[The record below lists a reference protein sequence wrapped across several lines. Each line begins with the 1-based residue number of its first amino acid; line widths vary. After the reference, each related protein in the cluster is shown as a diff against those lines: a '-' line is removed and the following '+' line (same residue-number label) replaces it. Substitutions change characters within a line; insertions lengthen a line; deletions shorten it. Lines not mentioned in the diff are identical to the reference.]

1 MLSGLSLIDSTGLA
15 ILATTV
21 TTLVLGIV
29 INFWLRARYAALE
42 KEIRHAPDGEASF
55 SHPALS
61 HIVREATEAAGRS
74 REVNAQAIIDDC
86 FQSDLRPLL
95 LAERFI
101 RSATGLVII
110 LGLLGTF
117 YGLTLSIGKIVHLV
131 GAETTGATDVAQG
144 VSQGLTNAL
153 SGMAVAFSN
162 SLVGILS
169 AVILTVLGILSNV
182 SDRRTAVMVQIET
195 YLDRIRVQRPG
206 ASGAPDMASFGP
218 AIALL
223 DGAVARFES
232 ALKGFANTTKDF
244 HDFNAHLK
252 DNVQRLSLTF
262 ADMSDSLKTQL
273 VTFGSGRKV

>member
-1 MLSGLSLIDSTGLA
+1 MLGGLSLIDSTGLI

-21 TTLVLGIV
+21 TVLVTGIV
-29 INFWLRARYAALE
+29 ANFWLRTRYAALE
-42 KEIRHAPDGEASF
+42 KDLRNAHGEAAF
-55 SHPALS
+55 AHPVLR
-61 HIVREATEAAGRS
+61 HIVRDVTEVAGRS
-74 REVNAQAIIDDC
+74 REVNTQAIIDDC
-86 FQSDLRPLL
+86 FQSDLLPIL

-131 GAETTGATDVAQG
+131 GADTTGATDVAQG

-195 YLDRIRVQRPG
+195 YLARIRVQRPG
-206 ASGAPDMASFGP
+206 AIGAAEITDFGDS
-218 AIALL
+218 IALL
-223 DGAVARFES
+223 DGAVVRFES
-232 ALKGFANTTKDF
+232 ALQTFAATTNDF
-244 HDFNAHLK
+244 HEFNAHLK

-262 ADMSDSLKTQL
+262 ADMNDSLKAQL
-273 VTFGSGRKV
+273 GTLGPARKG